1 MKTFWSLGLIL
12 TSTWAL
18 AACSPTPTAEPA
30 AVVASTPLPDEQA
43 YKTQFDQNFQ
53 QSCYEGFQR
62 SFTEQQV
69 SANAEDLQAA
79 QAVCACIAYN
89 LIQNNSAAQLQSLE
103 QMSASAAQEIT
114 QPLVNSC
121 NEQVQTPNNTASL
134 PKEASIASGN

>member
-1 MKTFWSLGLIL
+1 MKTFWSLGFSMVSIL
-12 TSTWAL
+12 AL
-18 AACSPTPTAEPA
+18 AACSPTPTAEPVA
-30 AVVASTPLPDEQA
+30 TIASTPMPDEQT

-121 NEQVQTPNNTASL
+121 NEQVQTPNNTASI